1 MPKLARYKP
10 DYAGLRYYAK
20 ARTTGTHVGVYDG
33 EEAGMDTDGGR
44 WQTVCEEHGSVI
56 SHDTL
61 ELARQHAP
69 QPEEWCEVCNGCR
82 PEEEL

>member
-1 MPKLARYKP
+1 MPRLAKYMP

-20 ARTTGTHVGVYDG
+20 ARTTGTHVGIYDG

-56 SHDTL
+56 SPRDAGAGAG
-61 ELARQHAP
+61 ARAAP
-69 QPEEWCEVCNGCR
+69 GGVVRVLQRLPA
-82 PEEEL
+82 